1 MGSKQSKADKA
12 ARKAAKAAAGGQPAA
27 PKKLT
32 KKQRKR
38 KAREDA
44 ARQKAEADTAA
55 EDARLRERA
64 TAHRKERRELAKKLG
79 ELCDGSNGSR
89 PPLLSLSLYCAL
101 HPSKD
106 PSDPPPA
113 FFSDT
118 TTTTTTTTNA
128 HRHNC
133 EMWASPPSLFSLSFP
148 LHPPL

>member
-89 PPLLSLSLYCAL
+89 PPLLSLSLLRSASVERPFRPTAGVFL
-101 HPSKD
+101 G
-106 PSDPPPA
+106 
-113 FFSDT
+113 
-118 TTTTTTTTNA
+118 
-128 HRHNC
+128 HNNNNNNNNNNKRTQ
-133 EMWASPPSLFSLSFP
+133 A
-148 LHPPL
+148 